1 MTSTL
6 VLPDWLIDIPGSSP
20 KQGWGVRVVGQ
31 VVDAVGPHDELRRR
45 YPTDLVWKAPGQA
58 LAPGFVDAHTH
69 LYGVLAHGI
78 PPPPKPPPPCPPI
91 LGEGGGEGESGGW
104 SFLSDFWWPLVEDR
118 LDHEMICAAT
128 DLNLAQML
136 RGGITSFYDIT
147 EAPNALP
154 GCLAAQ
160 AEVVRARGIRGIL
173 SFEAT
178 ERVSRENG
186 RLGLRENLEFI
197 RAGKSQIANCK
208 LQIITGMMCY
218 HTTFTC
224 SAEFIKQAF
233 ELAAGEGAL
242 IHMHASESTYEPE
255 QALKHFGAR
264 TFEYYDRLGVA
275 GPNMQ
280 ASQCVQITPA
290 EVEIIARRGVRVTH
304 MPLSNCEVGGGIA
317 PIPDLV
323 AAGVTVGLGSDGY
336 ITDFFEIMR
345 GAFLLHKA
353 YRQDTQVMPAH
364 LVWRLATEGGAKTLG
379 LERVGRLAPGWQA
392 DLQLIDAVFPT
403 PATAGNLYDQLLL
416 YRNQTHVRAVMVAGQ
431 VRVRDGVVLGVD
443 EVALRARV
451 HRAAERLWK

>member
-1 MTSTL
+1 MTGTL
-6 VLPDWLIDIPGSSP
+6 ILPDWLIDIPGSPP
-20 KQGWGVRVVGQ
+20 KRGWGVRVVGDK
-31 VVDAVGPHDELRRR
+31 VDAVGPHDELRGL
-45 YPTDLVWKAPGQA
+45 YPADSVWEAPGQA

-78 PPPPKPPPPCPPI
+78 PPPPSTSALPST
-91 LGEGGGEGESGGW
+91 LREGW

-128 DLNLAQML
+128 DLNLTQML

-160 AEVVRARGIRGIL
+160 AEVVRARGLRGIL

-178 ERVSRENG
+178 ERVSWENG
-186 RLGLRENLEFI
+186 QLGLRENQEFI
-197 RAGKSQIANCK
+197 RASKEQNANRKTQIV
-208 LQIITGMMCY
+208 TGMMCF

-233 ELAAGEGAL
+233 ELAASAGSLVHAHVSEGV
-242 IHMHASESTYEPE
+242 YEPE
-255 QALKHFGAR
+255 EALKRFGMR
-264 TFEYYDRLGVA
+264 PFEYYDRLGVA
-275 GPNMQ
+275 GPSML

-290 EVEIIARRGVRVTH
+290 EIEIIARRGVRVTH

-323 AAGVTVGLGSDGY
+323 AAGVTVGLGSDSY
-336 ITDFFEIMR
+336 ITDFFEVMR
-345 GAFLLHKA
+345 GAFLIHKA
-353 YRQDTQVMPAH
+353 YRQDTATMPAH
-364 LVWRLATEGGAKTLG
+364 LVWRLATEGGARAIG

-431 VRVRDGVVLGVD
+431 VRVRDGVVLGAD
-443 EVALRARV
+443 EAALRARV
-451 HRAAERLWK
+451 HRAAERLWQ